1 MILNVVTTNMNKY
14 IKTDLRDAAISMK
27 IAIMNALNDIDKGE
41 ETYINLG
48 KYISYSLFIDCL
60 EEAEWSPEKLKT
72 LKEEINMEAML
83 TSPSGKVVVIIFGP
97 EYILSARKNIKVTL
111 SFTLSSTQEIEVP
124 GDFDVNNNEL
134 LQKEALMQIYTPVDA
149 LKDTCF
155 EDKWEVDDIC
165 VI

>member
-27 IAIMNALNDIDKGE
+27 VAIMNALNDIDKGE

-48 KYISYSLFIDCL
+48 KYISHSLFMDCL
-60 EEAEWSPEKLKT
+60 EEAGWNPEEY
-72 LKEEINMEAML
+72 LKEDINMESCL
-83 TSPSGKVVVIIFGP
+83 STPSGKIVIVTFGP

-134 LQKEALMQIYTPVDA
+134 LQKEALLQIYTPVDA